1 MVYKMQEIEREL
13 RRIERIQARLSME
26 GQKLTEQENKI
37 RESLSVENSY
47 QLDKEVDIQRAK
59 ELIKNLNKNL
69 NKHIK
74 ISLRMQMLNT
84 LKANLEQQKRERDA
98 KLPKVIY

>member
-59 ELIKNLNKNL
+59 ELIKNLNK
-69 NKHIK
+69 HIK

-84 LKANLEQQKRERDA
+84 LKANLTQQKRERDA

>member
-13 RRIERIQARLSME
+13 RRIGRTQARLSME

-47 QLDKEVDIQRAK
+47 QLDNGEVDIQRAK
-59 ELIKNLNKNL
+59 DLIKNL

-84 LKANLEQQKRERDA
+84 LKTNLKQQKRERDA

>member
-13 RRIERIQARLSME
+13 RRIERIQARLS
-26 GQKLTEQENKI
+26 KLTEQENKI

-47 QLDKEVDIQRAK
+47 QQDNGEVDIQRAK
-59 ELIKNLNKNL
+59 DLIKNLS
-69 NKHIK
+69 KHIK
-74 ISLRMQMLNT
+74 TSLRMQMLNT

>member
-13 RRIERIQARLSME
+13 RRIERIQARLSKE

-47 QLDKEVDIQRAK
+47 QQDNGEVDIQRAK
-59 ELIKNLNKNL
+59 DLIKNLS
-69 NKHIK
+69 KHIK